1 MPNPWSNSHPPGFG
15 WFADVRDAVDRQ
27 TVGQRSVP
35 LVYTNGLGATAKA
48 PTAQIDHAVR
58 GSRTF
63 KLNISRTNKDIELIP
78 TVLEILSFRMSHFPG
93 QSADNSPKKQIS
105 CIFDVAF

>member
-35 LVYTNGLGATAKA
+35 LVYTNGLGATANS
-48 PTAQIDHAVR
+48 PTAQIDHAV
-58 GSRTF
+58 SLLPNF
-63 KLNISRTNKDIELIP
+63 KLHISRTKQDIELIP
-78 TVLEILSFRMSHFPG
+78 TALERAGSYLSNEPYAGPIG
-93 QSADNSPKKQIS
+93 Q
-105 CIFDVAF
+105 